1 VAGDGTLR
9 LTLAPGAD
17 EHRIT
22 GQLRDEQGE
31 EHSFA
36 SWLGL
41 LSLLDAARARA
52 HESPDAISAPAGDR
66 R

>member
-1 VAGDGTLR
+1 MGGDSSLQ
-9 LTLAPGAD
+9 LTLAPGPD
-17 EHRIT
+17 EHRIV

-52 HESPDAISAPAGDR
+52 QVAPEAPGESQ
-66 R
+66 